1 MRRFRNRCFV
11 REQLM
16 PIYEYRCDNCGHE
29 FETIQKVSEAP
40 LTTCPACEKEALRK
54 KVSAV
59 AFRLKGGGWYET
71 DFKGDKKRNVA
82 GEEKAASDG
91 EGAKAADGGK
101 EGKEGKD
108 KDSGQ
113 KPAENTTSK
122 AGEKSGKSGG
132 DSSKSTS
139 EGKSAGK
146 GAGTGAGKSAT
157 KKAD

>member
-1 MRRFRNRCFV
+1 
-11 REQLM
+11 M

-101 EGKEGKD
+101 EGKAAKEGKD
-108 KDSGQ
+108 NDSGQ
-113 KPAENTTSK
+113 KPADNTTSK
-122 AGEKSGKSGG
+122 AGEKAGKSGG
-132 DSSKSTS
+132 DSGKSTS